1 MILPAELLTVR
12 FPIEDMYHGARIA
25 PKGFTHV
32 HRRFSP
38 TRGTGQRIRVQC
50 RGCPKAS
57 HTTPW
62 HSGTCDG
69 QASRSQF
76 ATDSRE
82 SLRRHLLILTAR
94 NRLLNLTH
102 GRAGNVRV
110 IDELPDDLHPPLLS
124 ETEVRFSAVPDPTRE
139 HLIEFVYL
147 RNDLDTG
154 LDEPVTR
161 RPHGGVVGQDARA
174 GAALRSAEPASG
186 RGGRSVLVPDDER
199 A

>member
-1 MILPAELLTVR
+1 MSTDVFLPHVAQASGSGFNAADARRLHTRL
-12 FPIEDMYHGARIA
+12 HGIQ
-25 PKGFTHV
+25 GLV
-32 HRRFSP
+32 M
-38 TRGTGQRIRVQC
+38 
-50 RGCPKAS
+50 
-57 HTTPW
+57 
-62 HSGTCDG
+62 DD
-69 QASRSQF
+69 ASRSQF

-154 LDEPVTR
+154 LDEPVTQ

-186 RGGRSVLVPDDER
+186 RGGRSVLVPGDER

>member
-1 MILPAELLTVR
+1 MSTDVFLPHVAQASGSGFNAADARRLHTRL
-12 FPIEDMYHGARIA
+12 HGIQ
-25 PKGFTHV
+25 GLV
-32 HRRFSP
+32 M
-38 TRGTGQRIRVQC
+38 
-50 RGCPKAS
+50 
-57 HTTPW
+57 
-62 HSGTCDG
+62 DE
-69 QASRSQF
+69 ASRSQF

-147 RNDLDTG
+147 RNELDTG
-154 LDEPVTR
+154 LD
-161 RPHGGVVGQDARA
+161 RA
-174 GAALRSAEPASG
+174 GYAKTPRRRSGSG
-186 RGGRSVLVPDDER
+186 RSGWRPITICRTRERKGRPECPCPGR
-199 A
+199 